1 MRVVELTEDLS
12 TAPATQLQISHNRC
26 AHLRSVPMLWQNH
39 MHPAKH
45 WLIVDVSISFWKAF
59 AEAS

>member
-26 AHLRSVPMLWQNH
+26 AHAV
-39 MHPAKH
+39 
-45 WLIVDVSISFWKAF
+45 
-59 AEAS
+59 AEPYAPCKTLAHR